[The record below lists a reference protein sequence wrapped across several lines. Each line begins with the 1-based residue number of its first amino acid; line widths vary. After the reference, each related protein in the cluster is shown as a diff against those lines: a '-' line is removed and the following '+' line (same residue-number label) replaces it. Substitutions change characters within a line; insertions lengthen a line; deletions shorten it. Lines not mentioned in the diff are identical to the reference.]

1 MGLDQKPAHRGS
13 RVTPWTTGRDGLDV
27 PQAGGVLDR
36 RGVLVLGCSSQLL
49 LLRLDISDAR
59 PGQSVLK
66 KPTLMVWLPLRSR
79 ANTSSS

>member
-1 MGLDQKPAHRGS
+1 MG
-13 RVTPWTTGRDGLDV
+13 RVTPWATGRGGLDV
-27 PQAGGVLDR
+27 AQAGGVLGR
-36 RGVLVLGCSSQLL
+36 RGVLVLGWSSQLL
-49 LLRLDISDAR
+49 LLRLDVSDVG